1 MSFVRQLLSLH
12 PSPLRASPLRASPL
26 SRHSLAHLRSIST
39 TPRLQDKTVNRGR
52 VAIVTGAAQGIG
64 RAIALRLAQD
74 GYHVT
79 VSDLPALQP
88 QLDSLVSEIV
98 TATSEGSSERR
109 VRAHAHAADVTSP
122 AQVSALVRASADAL
136 GPLHTMVANAGIA
149 QVKPLLELTEADWDR
164 MMAVNVA
171 GVHHCFQAAA
181 RQMILQEEFAGEIRG
196 RLIAAASIVA
206 FKPFALLGHYS
217 ASKWAV
223 RGLSQA
229 YAMELAPHRI
239 TVNAYAPGIVDTGM
253 WELIDEGL
261 GQIKGKGVKKG
272 EMMKKYSDDLIALGR
287 TSVPGDVAGLVSFLA
302 CPDANY
308 VTGQTFIVDGGI
320 IYT

>member
-1 MSFVRQLLSLH
+1 MSLVRRLLSLH
-12 PSPLRASPLRASPL
+12 PSPFHVSPLA
-26 SRHSLAHLRSIST
+26 RHSLAHLRTIST
-39 TPRLQDKTVNRGR
+39 TPRLQKDRTVTQDR

-64 RAIALRLAQD
+64 RAIALRLARD

-88 QLDSLVSEIV
+88 QLDSLVSEI
-98 TATSEGSSERR
+98 AASASDGSSGGR

-122 AQVSALVRASADAL
+122 AQVSALVRASVDAL
-136 GPLHTMVANAGIA
+136 GPLHTMVANAGIT
-149 QVKPLLELTEADWDR
+149 QVKPLLEVTEADLGR

-181 RQMILQEEFAGEIRG
+181 RQMIQQGGFVGEVRG
-196 RLIAAASIVA
+196 RLIAAASVAA
-206 FKPFALLGHYS
+206 FKPSALLGHYS

-229 YAMELAPHRI
+229 YAIELAPHRI

-253 WELIDEGL
+253 WEQIDEEL
-261 GQIKGKGVKKG
+261 GRIKGGAKKG
-272 EMMKKYSDDLIALGR
+272 EMLKKYSDELIALGR
-287 TSVPGDVAGLVSFLA
+287 TSVPQDVAGLVSFLA
-302 CPDANY
+302 GPDADY
-308 VTGQTFIVDGGI
+308 VTGQTFVVDGGI
-320 IYT
+320 ITT